1 MIKILAEYTS
11 SYFDEI
17 FESTCYV
24 GNSLLLECEEKENIQ
39 SIDNWFRTVY
49 YKNTELIRFSCSIKD
64 VTDIYEEFI
73 KTNKIDL
80 KYNDLLKQ
88 LNGHKRYITIK
99 QDNWMKELLQD
110 EKSKEVLKE
119 FIHQYI

>member
-99 QDNWMKELLQD
+99 QDN
-110 EKSKEVLKE
+110 
-119 FIHQYI
+119 